1 MRAAASR
8 RPADAL
14 AGAEVVRRT
23 GRRPARTD
31 PPRRLPRRYGA
42 AARARA
48 RQADPDEPSHR
59 PRGAAHP
66 GGAGTRPGQDRTR
79 RRGIRVPARPGLDGR
94 LGEPLDPGPAGQDPR
109 AAREPRGDRTVL
121 RSAPREAPPRRGPRA
136 PRTADRGHGPPRA
149 HAPLPPTP

>member
-31 PPRRLPRRYGA
+31 PPRGLPRRYRA

-48 RQADPDEPSHR
+48 RQPDPDEPRHH
-59 PRGAAHP
+59 PRSAADP

-79 RRGIRVPARPGLDGR
+79 RRGLRIPAWPGPDGPP
-94 LGEPLDPGPAGQDPR
+94 GGPVDPGPA
-109 AAREPRGDRTVL
+109 
-121 RSAPREAPPRRGPRA
+121 AP
-136 PRTADRGHGPPRA
+136 
-149 HAPLPPTP
+149 

>member
-66 GGAGTRPGQDRTR
+66 GGAGTRPGPDRTR
-79 RRGIRVPARPGLDGR
+79 RRGIPVPAPPALPGP
-94 LGEPLDPGPAGQDPR
+94 LGQPLDPGPADTAPA
-109 AAREPRGDRTVL
+109 AAR
-121 RSAPREAPPRRGPRA
+121 APPHYRRR
-136 PRTADRGHGPPRA
+136 
-149 HAPLPPTP
+149 L